1 MTPSSGTAVGAIW
14 YKDILQSSVCSGDT
28 KPAGFS
34 AGTDAVNW
42 AIVLASGASGYKIR
56 IISNG
61 ATLQTVPVS
70 PGLNYGSPGT
80 IEPGAQVMQL
90 LNSAGQVVLT
100 SQGGKYVS
108 SGCPDGVY
116 NMNYQVVGLV

>member
-14 YKDILQSSVCSGDT
+14 YKDIMQSSVCSSDT

-34 AGTDAVNW
+34 QGADDVNW
-42 AIVLASGASGYKIR
+42 SVVLASSASGYQVR

-61 ATLQTVPVS
+61 IVLQTVTVS
-70 PGLNYGSPGT
+70 PGLNSGKAGGIKPG
-80 IEPGAQVMQL
+80 PQVMQL
-90 LNSAGQVVLT
+90 LDNTGRVALT
-100 SQGGKYVS
+100 AQGGKQVS
-108 SGCPDGVY
+108 SGCPDGIF